1 MKYFAN
7 IKKTIFPAIVFL
19 STVNAYALSE
29 EAKEGKVLY
38 TEANCMKCHGIS
50 PKYDP
55 KKLKATDF
63 EKVNSWV
70 RLCDTQLEIG
80 WFPEEQ
86 EAVAQYLNESYY
98 KHTMK

>member
-1 MKYFAN
+1 MKYFG
-7 IKKTIFPAIVFL
+7 KTILTITMLF
-19 STVNAYALSE
+19 STLNAFGLSE
-29 EAKEGKVLY
+29 LAKEGKVLY
-38 TEANCMKCHGIS
+38 VEANCMKCHGIS

-70 RLCDTQLEIG
+70 RLCDAQLEIG

-86 EAVAQYLNESYY
+86 ENVALYLNESYY
-98 KHTMK
+98 KHKMK